1 MRQIIKIKLILTVV
15 IVINLM
21 TININND
28 NNGLITT
35 VYAQGKGRNK
45 NVTKSTA
52 NAVVAQPFTLEID
65 DTATRRGVMITVAV
79 DAFTIIR
86 CPKPPVQ
93 VIVGNEQAVVLQE
106 TLPTQTDVY
115 IAARIPGVASN
126 LILEFEDGQ
135 SIVHFQTVSVI
146 GGPRPGTY
154 TQEVVLKPTA
164 FKREL
169 KDSTEQLENLT
180 QEVTKLKSEL
190 SQKEQLLA
198 DKEQQKVVTISKENK
213 LATLKL
219 LEQATYL
226 GKLNT
231 VEADL
236 GNAHK
241 GHIKVS
247 QASRVLRM
255 GENNTI
261 AVLFAIDNTGKDN
274 HFLEFVR
281 TNNSNAQ
288 VVSTLDGARRLP
300 IGTSYVAVLIEDS
313 SSSLTPIKELVF
325 LFNGA
330 SVTVKIS

>member
-1 MRQIIKIKLILTVV
+1 MRQIIKIKLMLV
-15 IVINLM
+15 IVIINLV
-21 TININND
+21 TTNIND
-28 NNGLITT
+28 GNNSLINT

-45 NVTKSTA
+45 NVAKST
-52 NAVVAQPFTLEID
+52 AVVAQPFTLEID

-115 IAARIPGVASN
+115 IAGRIAGVASN

-135 SIVHFQTVSVI
+135 SIIHFQTISVT

-169 KDSTEQLENLT
+169 KDTTNQIETLT
-180 QEVTKLKSEL
+180 SEVDKLKAQLSEKEKQL
-190 SQKEQLLA
+190 S
-198 DKEQQKVVTISKENK
+198 DKEQQQTVAINKETK
-213 LATLKL
+213 LSTLKL

-231 VEADL
+231 VEANL
-236 GNAHK
+236 GTSHK
-241 GHIKVS
+241 GHIKIS

-261 AVLFAIDNTGKDN
+261 AVLFAIDNAGKDN

-281 TNNSNAQ
+281 TNSSNTQ
-288 VVSTLDGARRLP
+288 VISTLDGARRLP
-300 IGTSYVAVLIEDS
+300 VGTSYVAVLIEDS
-313 SSSLTPIKELVF
+313 SNSLTPTKEVVF
-325 LFNGA
+325 VINGA
-330 SVTVKIS
+330 SITVKIS

>member
-1 MRQIIKIKLILTVV
+1 MRQIIKIKLMLV
-15 IVINLM
+15 IVIINLIA
-21 TININND
+21 TNIND
-28 NNGLITT
+28 GNNSLINT

-45 NVTKSTA
+45 NVAKST
-52 NAVVAQPFTLEID
+52 AVVAQPFTLEID

-93 VIVGNEQAVVLQE
+93 VIVGNEQAVILQE

-115 IAARIPGVASN
+115 IAGRIAGVASN

-135 SIVHFQTVSVI
+135 SIIHFQTISVL

-169 KDSTEQLENLT
+169 KDSTSQIETLT
-180 QEVTKLKSEL
+180 SEVDKLKAQLAE
-190 SQKEQLLA
+190 KEQQLS
-198 DKEQQKVVTISKENK
+198 DKEQQQTVAINKDNK
-213 LATLKL
+213 LSTLKL

-231 VEADL
+231 VEANL
-236 GNAHK
+236 GTSHK
-241 GHIKVS
+241 GHIKIS

-261 AVLFAIDNTGKDN
+261 AVLFAIDNAGKDN

-281 TNNSNAQ
+281 ANSSNTQ
-288 VVSTLDGARRLP
+288 VISTLDGARRLP
-300 IGTSYVAVLIEDS
+300 VGTSYVAVLIEDTS
-313 SSSLTPIKELVF
+313 NSLTPTKEVVF
-325 LFNGA
+325 VINGA

>member
-1 MRQIIKIKLILTVV
+1 MRQIIKIKLMLV
-15 IVINLM
+15 IVIINLIA
-21 TININND
+21 TNIND
-28 NNGLITT
+28 GNNSLINT

-45 NVTKSTA
+45 NVAKST
-52 NAVVAQPFTLEID
+52 AVVAQPFTLEID

-115 IAARIPGVASN
+115 IAGKVAGVASN

-135 SIVHFQTVSVI
+135 SIIHFQTISVT

-169 KDSTEQLENLT
+169 KDTTNQIETLT
-180 QEVTKLKSEL
+180 SEVDKLKVQLSEKEKQL
-190 SQKEQLLA
+190 S
-198 DKEQQKVVTISKENK
+198 DKEQQQTVAINKDNK
-213 LATLKL
+213 LSTLKL

-231 VEADL
+231 VEANL
-236 GNAHK
+236 GTSHK
-241 GHIKVS
+241 GHIKIS

-281 TNNSNAQ
+281 TNNSNTQ
-288 VVSTLDGARRLP
+288 VISTLDGARRLP
-300 IGTSYVAVLIEDS
+300 VGTSYVAVLIEDS
-313 SSSLTPIKELVF
+313 SNSLTPTKEVVF
-325 LFNGA
+325 VINGA
-330 SVTVKIS
+330 SITVKIS

>member
-1 MRQIIKIKLILTVV
+1 MRQVIKIKLMLIVTIISLTA
-15 IVINLM
+15 
-21 TININND
+21 ININD
-28 NNGLITT
+28 NSGLITT
-35 VYAQGKGRNK
+35 IYAQGKGRNK
-45 NVTKSTA
+45 NVAKST
-52 NAVVAQPFTLEID
+52 AVVAQPFTLEID
-65 DTATRRGVMITVAV
+65 DVANKRGVMITVAV

-115 IAARIPGVASN
+115 IAGRIPGVASN

-135 SIVHFQTVSVI
+135 SIVHFQTISVT

-154 TQEVVLKPTA
+154 TQEVVLKPTS

-169 KDSTEQLENLT
+169 KDTTNQIETLT
-180 QEVTKLKSEL
+180 NEVDKLKAQLVEKEKQL
-190 SQKEQLLA
+190 S

-231 VEADL
+231 VEANL
-236 GNAHK
+236 GAAHK

-281 TNNSNAQ
+281 ANNSNAQ
-288 VVSTLDGARRLP
+288 VISTLDGARRLSV
-300 IGTSYVAVLIEDS
+300 GTSYVAVLIEDS
-313 SSSLTPIKELVF
+313 SNSLTPIKEVVF
-325 LFNGA
+325 VINGA

>member
-1 MRQIIKIKLILTVV
+1 MRQIIKIKLMLV
-15 IVINLM
+15 IVIISLIV
-21 TININND
+21 TNIND
-28 NNGLITT
+28 GNNSLINT

-45 NVTKSTA
+45 NVAKST
-52 NAVVAQPFTLEID
+52 AVVAQPFTLEID

-115 IAARIPGVASN
+115 IAARIAGVASN

-135 SIVHFQTVSVI
+135 SIIHFQTISVT

-169 KDSTEQLENLT
+169 KDTTNQIESLSS
-180 QEVTKLKSEL
+180 EVDKLKAQLSEKEKQL
-190 SQKEQLLA
+190 S
-198 DKEQQKVVTISKENK
+198 DKEQQQTITINKESK
-213 LATLKL
+213 LSTLKL

-231 VEADL
+231 VEANL
-236 GNAHK
+236 GTSHK
-241 GHIKVS
+241 GHIKIS

-281 TNNSNAQ
+281 TNSSNTQ
-288 VVSTLDGARRLP
+288 VISTLDGARRLP
-300 IGTSYVAVLIEDS
+300 VGTSYVAVLIEDS
-313 SSSLTPIKELVF
+313 SNSLTPTKEVVF
-325 LFNGA
+325 VINGT

>member
-1 MRQIIKIKLILTVV
+1 MRQIIKIKLMLV
-15 IVINLM
+15 IVIINLVI
-21 TININND
+21 TNIND
-28 NNGLITT
+28 GNNSLINT
-35 VYAQGKGRNK
+35 VYAQGKTRNK
-45 NVTKSTA
+45 NVAKST
-52 NAVVAQPFTLEID
+52 AVVAQPFTLEID

-93 VIVGNEQAVVLQE
+93 VIVGNEQAVILQE

-115 IAARIPGVASN
+115 IAGRIAGVASN

-135 SIVHFQTVSVI
+135 SIIHFQTISVT

-169 KDSTEQLENLT
+169 KDTTNQIETLT
-180 QEVTKLKSEL
+180 SEVDKLKVQLSEKEKQL
-190 SQKEQLLA
+190 S
-198 DKEQQKVVTISKENK
+198 DKEQQQTVTINKESK
-213 LATLKL
+213 LSTLKL

-231 VEADL
+231 VEANL
-236 GNAHK
+236 GTSHK
-241 GHIKVS
+241 GHIKIS

-261 AVLFAIDNTGKDN
+261 AVLFAIDSTGKDN

-281 TNNSNAQ
+281 TNSSNTQ
-288 VVSTLDGARRLP
+288 VISTLDGARRLP
-300 IGTSYVAVLIEDS
+300 LGTSYVAVLIEDS
-313 SSSLTPIKELVF
+313 SNSLTPTKEVVF
-325 LFNGA
+325 VINGA